1 MTDTGRGI
9 ARRVTA
15 ARIGWDTPARC
26 AILPTGPPAGDKADL
41 TARGGNVS
49 DAVVLTMSEQPDNL
63 KNYAIVA
70 EAIRFLRQQ
79 AGRQPDLDTLAAH
92 VGLSA
97 FHLQRVFSQWAGI
110 SPKRFL
116 QYLTKEHAR
125 RCLRQSR
132 DVLGAAL
139 ASGLSG
145 PGRLHDLMVSCEAV
159 TPGQL
164 GAGGEGLSIRF
175 GFAATPLGEILAGVT
190 PRGVCHLR
198 FVETGA
204 RTAAEVALRREWP
217 RASLRRDDGVVI
229 GLGRRLFDRL
239 AEPQPLSVLLKGTN
253 YQVKVWEALLQV
265 PAGAVISYG
274 NLAVMAGHPGAHRAV
289 GSAMAQNRI
298 AVLIPCHRVIRESG
312 DIGQYRWGTE
322 RKCALLLREA
332 ADAPPVSPAQSVAK
346 PRAGRAQ
353 AGRA

>member
-1 MTDTGRGI
+1 MQHNS
-9 ARRVTA
+9 
-15 ARIGWDTPARC
+15 
-26 AILPTGPPAGDKADL
+26 DKL
-41 TARGGNVS
+41 KTY
-49 DAVVLTMSEQPDNL
+49 AV
-63 KNYAIVA
+63 VA
-70 EAIRFLRQQ
+70 EAIRFLQAH

-125 RCLRQSR
+125 RCLLASR

-164 GAGGEGLSIRF
+164 GARGEGLVIRY
-175 GFAATPLGEILAGVT
+175 GFTATPLGEILAGLT

-198 FVETGA
+198 FVEAGEQAGA
-204 RTAAEVALRREWP
+204 EAALRQEWP
-217 RASLRRDDGVVI
+217 LAAFERDDAAVTR
-229 GLGRRLFDRL
+229 LGRQLFDRF
-239 AEPQPLSVLLKGTN
+239 AEPEPLSVLLKGTN
-253 YQVKVWEALLQV
+253 FQIKVWEALLRV
-265 PAGAVISYG
+265 PAGTVISYG
-274 NLAVMAGHPGAHRAV
+274 DLAGLVGNPRAHRAA
-289 GSAMAQNRI
+289 GTAMAQNRI

-312 DIGQYRWGTE
+312 DTGQYHWGTE
-322 RKCALLLREA
+322 RKRALLMWEQA
-332 ADAPPVSPAQSVAK
+332 NGGSGPAPQMVATGVQGG
-346 PRAGRAQ
+346 GR
-353 AGRA
+353 